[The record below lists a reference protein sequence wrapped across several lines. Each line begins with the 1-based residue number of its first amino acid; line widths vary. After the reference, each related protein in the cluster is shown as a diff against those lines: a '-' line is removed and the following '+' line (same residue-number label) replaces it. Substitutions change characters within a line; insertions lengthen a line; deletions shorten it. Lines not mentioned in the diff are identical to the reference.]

1 VSHVADKKG
10 ESGIETSVDILCINR
25 GKQKIAIEMQ
35 GQRTKYFLARE
46 QVYMSSLIVGQAKEG
61 DGKLYDEVVLETY
74 MIIIGKKNVFVGK
87 TALSDQTLFE
97 IDVKPV
103 VIQTQ
108 QIIPGNKMFWKFFE
122 LSKFQESSNYKS
134 INENSPLKEQWLEF
148 LIDCSK
154 QQSEPDRNEII
165 KKGYRIMEV
174 AKWTPDQQTLYLN
187 QKMQALEA
195 RLAQEDLEREAR
207 EAREEAEQAFEKGKL
222 KGEIKGEISK
232 VKALIKYNVPK
243 ENIVQDLKFLTNP
256 QVLENLDNN
265 LDYIREHNDETDS
278 LICENL
284 GLVGVFSAVEQ
295 DATMDS

>member
-1 VSHVADKKG
+1 MRQW
-10 ESGIETSVDILCINR
+10 T
-25 GKQKIAIEMQ
+25 
-35 GQRTKYFLARE
+35 
-46 QVYMSSLIVGQAKEG
+46 
-61 DGKLYDEVVLETY
+61 
-74 MIIIGKKNVFVGK
+74 
-87 TALSDQTLFE
+87 
-97 IDVKPV
+97 
-103 VIQTQ
+103 
-108 QIIPGNKMFWKFFE
+108 
-122 LSKFQESSNYKS
+122 
-134 INENSPLKEQWLEF
+134 LKEQWLEF

-207 EAREEAEQAFEKGKL
+207 EAREEAEKSFEKGKL
-222 KGEIKGEISK
+222 KGEIKGKISK

-243 ENIVQDLKFLTNP
+243 ENIVQDLKFLTDVK
-256 QVLENLDNN
+256 VLENLDNH
-265 LDYIREHNDETDS
+265 LDYIREYNDETDS

-284 GLVGVFSAVEQ
+284 GLVGAFSVVEQ